1 MDNRFLE
8 YLSYLE
14 SVRGLSSRTLRV
26 YRDDLERFE
35 AFLDGMD
42 LDSVKAHEIRAFA
55 GSLVMEGKA
64 SSSVN
69 RALSTIRG
77 YFRHRMRFSGAASN
91 PGREVENLASARPLP
106 KFLFDEEMGTL
117 IDSIGE
123 VGFADARDKALF
135 EVLYSTGCRASEIAG
150 MTMDKMD
157 ASRGLIRVIGKGSK
171 ERVVFLGRKAMAALG
186 AYLAMRS
193 MRLSR
198 LKIADH
204 GKIFVN
210 AKGTPLGVRGMERIV
225 DKRRIGA
232 QMKKNISPHAFRHSF
247 ATQLVTGGA
256 DIRVVQ
262 EMLGHSSVSTTQVYA
277 HVDMERLRKVYELAH
292 PHGTKGE

>member
-1 MDNRFLE
+1 MDKRFLE

-35 AFLDGMD
+35 TFLDGMD
-42 LDSVKAHEIRAFA
+42 LDTVKAHEIRAFA

-77 YFRHRMRFSGAASN
+77 YFRYRMRFSGALSN

-123 VGFADARDKALF
+123 AGFVDARDKALF

-150 MTMDKMD
+150 MSLDRMD
-157 ASRGLIRVIGKGSK
+157 ASRGLVRVIGKGSK
-171 ERVVFLGRKAMAALG
+171 ERVVFLGRKASASLG
-186 AYLAMRS
+186 AYMAMRS

-198 LKIADH
+198 LKLTDH

-210 AKGTPLGVRGMERIV
+210 TKGNPLGVRGMEQIV
-225 DKRRIGA
+225 EKRRIAA
-232 QMKKNISPHAFRHSF
+232 QMKKSISPHAFRHSF
-247 ATQLVTGGA
+247 ATQLVASGA

>member
-1 MDNRFLE
+1 MDKRFLE

-35 AFLDGMD
+35 TFLDGMD
-42 LDSVKAHEIRAFA
+42 LDTVKAHEIRAFA

-77 YFRHRMRFSGAASN
+77 YFRYRMRFSGALSN

-123 VGFADARDKALF
+123 AGFVDARDKALF

-150 MTMDKMD
+150 MSLDGMD
-157 ASRGLIRVIGKGSK
+157 ASRGLVRVIGKGSK
-171 ERVVFLGRKAMAALG
+171 ERVVFLGRKASASLG
-186 AYLAMRS
+186 AYMAMRS

-198 LKIADH
+198 LKLTDH

-210 AKGTPLGVRGMERIV
+210 TKGNPLGVRGMEQIV
-225 DKRRIGA
+225 EKRRIAA
-232 QMKKNISPHAFRHSF
+232 QMKKSISPHAFRHSF
-247 ATQLVTGGA
+247 ATQLVASGA

>member
-1 MDNRFLE
+1 
-8 YLSYLE
+8 
-14 SVRGLSSRTLRV
+14 
-26 YRDDLERFE
+26 
-35 AFLDGMD
+35 
-42 LDSVKAHEIRAFA
+42 
-55 GSLVMEGKA
+55 
-64 SSSVN
+64 
-69 RALSTIRG
+69 
-77 YFRHRMRFSGAASN
+77 
-91 PGREVENLASARPLP
+91 
-106 KFLFDEEMGTL
+106 
-117 IDSIGE
+117 
-123 VGFADARDKALF
+123 
-135 EVLYSTGCRASEIAG
+135 
-150 MTMDKMD
+150 MDKMD

-198 LKIADH
+198 LKVADH

-247 ATQLVTGGA
+247 ATQLVAGGA